1 MIANANRDIRSAL
14 MAADLERSKRQQIS
28 RPFSYL
34 DEVIGGLEVLH
45 LSGLTVLPS
54 SFMPRLDTVRR
65 LLPPGVEAP
74 GRWQRR
80 IARVIDQCF
89 DLQEGILQAGGRM
102 WHENAVA

>member
-1 MIANANRDIRSAL
+1 MIADANRDIRSAL
-14 MAADLERSKRQQIS
+14 TAADLERSERQKII

-34 DEVIGGLEVLH
+34 DQVIGGLEVLH
-45 LSGLTVLPS
+45 LNGLTVLPS
-54 SFMPRLDTVRR
+54 SFVSRLDTVRQ

-89 DLQEGILQAGGRM
+89 DLQERILQAGRRM